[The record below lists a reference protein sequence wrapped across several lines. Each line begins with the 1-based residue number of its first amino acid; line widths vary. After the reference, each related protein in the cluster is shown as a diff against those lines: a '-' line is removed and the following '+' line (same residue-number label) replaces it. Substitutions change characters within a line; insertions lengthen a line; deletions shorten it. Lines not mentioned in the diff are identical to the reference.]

1 MNFIASVVI
10 AVMESEEYGFLVFM
24 HLILNKD
31 VKNLFLPV
39 SYYSIYFS
47 RVSQS
52 YT

>member
-10 AVMESEEYGFLVFM
+10 AVMESEEFGFLVFM
-24 HLILNKD
+24 HLILNRD

-39 SYYSIYFS
+39 SFYINLD
-47 RVSQS
+47 RVYQS